1 MHQNGSKQIKWN
13 FYVDTAFKIYIQNTF
28 RQLKGGI
35 TYSTR
40 KTQGFLQYQSD
51 LEITDFKYLKAN
63 LIVAPS
69 AACTALKFYFPA
81 FTKIWKCLV
90 YGFH

>member
-40 KTQGFLQYQSD
+40 KTQGFLQIP
-51 LEITDFKYLKAN
+51 E
-63 LIVAPS
+63 
-69 AACTALKFYFPA
+69 
-81 FTKIWKCLV
+81 
-90 YGFH
+90 